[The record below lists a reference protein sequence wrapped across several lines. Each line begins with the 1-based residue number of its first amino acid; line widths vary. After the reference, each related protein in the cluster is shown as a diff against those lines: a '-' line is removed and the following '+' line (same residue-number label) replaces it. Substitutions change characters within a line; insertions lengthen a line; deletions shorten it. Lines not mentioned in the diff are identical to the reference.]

1 MAFLGL
7 LGCWLSLSLA
17 AAAADQGH
25 VPEVYLMM
33 PLTLVNSSGQIED
46 PEHLEKIFDGIQ
58 AVGADGFMVDVWWGI
73 TEPTPMN
80 YTFEAYKELVK
91 EAKARNLTV
100 QMVGSFHQCGGNI
113 GDACYIPLPEFVR
126 EKSDIWYKDAQGGET
141 QEYISLFADD
151 VPIDGRTPLQ
161 MYSDWFAAFSEA
173 FAEDL
178 GDPIVEVMVGLG
190 PCGEM
195 RYPSY
200 PLDRW
205 SFPGIGEFQ
214 CHDKHAL
221 ESLRLAAESAGC
233 DGCETPPAAGTY
245 NDQPEDTEFFTTG
258 YSSPSG
264 RFFLDWY
271 SGALKEHGANIL
283 KQAGEALGPK
293 VKISA
298 KISGLHWWHNSSS
311 HAAELTAGYYNT
323 NDRNAYLEIAEMLLD
338 SGAKVLD
345 FTCLEMRDTEQ
356 PPAAA
361 SSPQDLVAQV
371 IQASKDAGIAF
382 SGENALQR
390 YDQRAYEQ
398 MLSYKDDLHSLTYLR
413 ITDTLLTPREIG
425 RFRQFVSAMHA
436 PAGEVHQLSFLD
448 KGRQLRGA
456 PMEPIEEH
464 EEPMEGLAFRREHV
478 PRVSGAFRS
487 TGVPLW
493 LLPLILRFLAA
504 GFR

>member
-1 MAFLGL
+1 
-7 LGCWLSLSLA
+7 
-17 AAAADQGH
+17 
-25 VPEVYLMM
+25 
-33 PLTLVNSSGQIED
+33 
-46 PEHLEKIFDGIQ
+46 
-58 AVGADGFMVDVWWGI
+58 
-73 TEPTPMN
+73 
-80 YTFEAYKELVK
+80 
-91 EAKARNLTV
+91 
-100 QMVGSFHQCGGNI
+100 
-113 GDACYIPLPEFVR
+113 
-126 EKSDIWYKDAQGGET
+126 
-141 QEYISLFADD
+141 
-151 VPIDGRTPLQ
+151 
-161 MYSDWFAAFSEA
+161 
-173 FAEDL
+173 
-178 GDPIVEVMVGLG
+178 MVGLG

-221 ESLRLAAESAGC
+221 ESLRLAAEAAGC
-233 DGCETPPAAGTY
+233 DGCGTPPETAGTY
-245 NDQPEDTEFFTTG
+245 NDQPKDTEFFTTG

-271 SGALKEHGANIL
+271 SGALKAHGANIL

-293 VKISA
+293 VKLSA

-338 SGAKVLD
+338 SGAEVLD
-345 FTCLEMRDTEQ
+345 FTCLEMRNIEQ
-356 PPAAA
+356 PAAAA
-361 SSPQDLVAQV
+361 SSPQELVQQV
-371 IQASKDAGIAF
+371 IKASKDAGIAF

-436 PAGEVHQLSFLD
+436 PAGEVHELSFLE
-448 KGRQLRGA
+448 KGRQLRGSVA
-456 PMEPIEEH
+456 RPW
-464 EEPMEGLAFRREHV
+464 
-478 PRVSGAFRS
+478 S
-487 TGVPLW
+487 PLKSMKSPW
-493 LLPLILRFLAA
+493 RD
-504 GFR
+504 

>member
-1 MAFLGL
+1 MAFLEL
-7 LGCWLSLSLA
+7 LACWLSTSLA
-17 AAAADQGH
+17 VASAHQAHA
-25 VPEVYLMM
+25 PEVYLMM

-46 PEHLEKIFDGIQ
+46 PDHLEKIFDGIQ
-58 AVGADGFMVDVWWGI
+58 EVGADGFMVDVWWGI

-91 EAKARNLTV
+91 EAKVRNLKV

-141 QEYISLFADD
+141 QEYISLFADA
-151 VPIDGRTPLQ
+151 VPVDGRTPLQ

-173 FAEDL
+173 FAQDL

-221 ESLRLAAESAGC
+221 ESLRLAAE
-233 DGCETPPAAGTY
+233 AAGQKGIIAQVA
-245 NDQPEDTEFFTTG
+245 DRQDTEFFTTG

-271 SGALKEHGANIL
+271 SGALKAHGANIL

-293 VKISA
+293 VKLSA

-338 SGAKVLD
+338 SGAEVLD
-345 FTCLEMRDTEQ
+345 FTCLEMRNIEQ
-356 PPAAA
+356 PAAAA
-361 SSPQDLVAQV
+361 SSPQELVQQV
-371 IQASKDAGIAF
+371 IKASKDAGIAF

-425 RFRQFVSAMHA
+425 RFRQFAA
-436 PAGEVHQLSFLD
+436 P
-448 KGRQLRGA
+448 RLRGA

-487 TGVPLW
+487 AGVWLW
-493 LLPLILRFLAA
+493 LLPLILRFLA
-504 GFR
+504 GLR

>member
-1 MAFLGL
+1 MAFLEL
-7 LGCWLSLSLA
+7 LACWLSTSLA
-17 AAAADQGH
+17 VASAHQAHA
-25 VPEVYLMM
+25 PEVYLMM

-46 PEHLEKIFDGIQ
+46 PDHLEKIFDGIQ
-58 AVGADGFMVDVWWGI
+58 EVGADGFMVDVWWGI

-91 EAKARNLTV
+91 EAKVRNLKV

-141 QEYISLFADD
+141 QEYISLFADA
-151 VPIDGRTPLQ
+151 VPVDGRTPLQ

-173 FAEDL
+173 FAQDL

-221 ESLRLAAESAGC
+221 ESLRLAAEAAGC
-233 DGCETPPAAGTY
+233 DGCGTPPETAGTY
-245 NDQPEDTEFFTTG
+245 NDQPKDTEFFTTG

-271 SGALKEHGANIL
+271 SGALKAHGANIL

-293 VKISA
+293 VKLSA

-338 SGAKVLD
+338 SGAEVLD
-345 FTCLEMRDTEQ
+345 FTCLEMRNIEQ
-356 PPAAA
+356 PAAAA
-361 SSPQDLVAQV
+361 SSPQELVQQV
-371 IQASKDAGIAF
+371 IKASKDAGIAF

-436 PAGEVHQLSFLD
+436 PAGEVHELSFLE

-487 TGVPLW
+487 AGVWLW
-493 LLPLILRFLAA
+493 LLPLILRFLA
-504 GFR
+504 GLR